1 MNRQVNPD
9 HCYET
14 EDGVLYMLAPAY
26 GTPEWHVLKNGA
38 KYRTF
43 TSLMAAKGWLEHV
56 LEHPESDKRVIVAG
70 GGSAEFKAKLAAAL
84 NGGRK

>member
-14 EDGVLYMLAPAY
+14 DDGTMYMLV
-26 GTPEWHVLKNGA
+26 PEWHIMKDGRE
-38 KYRTF
+38 YRTF
-43 TSLMAAKGWLEHV
+43 TSLAAAKGWLEHV
-56 LEHPESDKRVIVAG
+56 LEHPESDKPKLKPIIVAG